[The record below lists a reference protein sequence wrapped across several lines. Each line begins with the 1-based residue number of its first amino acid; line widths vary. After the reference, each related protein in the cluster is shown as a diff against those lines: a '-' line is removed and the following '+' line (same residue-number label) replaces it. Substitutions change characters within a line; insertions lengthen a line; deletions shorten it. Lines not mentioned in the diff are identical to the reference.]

1 MNRKHIIV
9 IVLLLFMC
17 GKSYSSSCDSIHWDS
32 TFYDLVLWDF
42 HFNGHYVPLTIRI
55 DNKVYYALHSN
66 DGLAR
71 YIQPKMNMNEDR
83 KLYVAYMKQILK
95 NQEILEIT
103 NDDFIK
109 YGFSMVTID
118 SNLVKEVEKNRMKF
132 IRKYFDYEHYFYYLP
147 DYFTNS
153 DSIIYKQEVKNY
165 YITQDIPYE
174 KQLCIIYL
182 LLERNVAINTIG
194 GYDGW
199 INYIGPYKNSPSW
212 KINQICI
219 KGKRAIRLSRK
230 ISD

>member
-17 GKSYSSSCDSIHWDS
+17 GKSYSSSCCSIHCDSI
-32 TFYDLVLWDF
+32 FYDLVLWDF
-42 HFNGHYVPLTIRI
+42 NFNGHYVPLTIRI

-66 DGLAR
+66 DGLAW
-71 YIQPKMNMNEDR
+71 YIQPKMNMNWDD
-83 KLYVAYMKQILK
+83 KLYVAYMKQILE
-95 NQEILEIT
+95 NQEIIEMT

-132 IRKYFDYEHYFYYLP
+132 IRKYFDYIHYFYYLP
-147 DYFTNS
+147 DYLTNS
-153 DSIIYKQEVKNY
+153 DSIIYKQEGKDY
-165 YITQDIPYE
+165 YIKQDIPYE

-212 KINQICI
+212 KIKQICI